1 MDLAVLTEATRVP
14 ARTAAQ
20 LVFFQHDELVVHATT
35 EQAEA
40 VVAAI
45 LQAAQEATDLLFPG
59 TAVCFPLQPVIAE
72 SWAKGH

>member
-1 MDLAVLTEATRVP
+1 MNS
-14 ARTAAQ
+14 
-20 LVFFQHDELVVHATT
+20 FVHATT

-59 TAVCFPLQPVIAE
+59 TAVRFPLRPVIAE